1 MLAGKYQLRQI
12 IGRGG
17 FGLVYD
23 ALHLGI
29 DRQIALKVLLPEWSN
44 KDPELALRFRREA
57 VLSSQLRHPN
67 TITVYDYG
75 QTSDNVLFMAMEY
88 VEGRTLSTVLRDEA
102 PLPPERVVHILKQI
116 LASLHEA
123 HRRGIIHRDLK
134 PGNIML
140 TSHRGDNEFVK
151 VLDFGIAK
159 AISND
164 LLGGEQ
170 VSQTLTQAGQFCGT
184 PRYMAPE
191 QFRNG
196 AITPAC
202 DLYSVGLISYELLT
216 GKPAIV
222 GETMVDLIVAQVAG
236 PSLTLPGDLPLG
248 QSLRQPLHRALRKDP
263 SDRFAT
269 AESFLSALEDWDAEE
284 PLFDDELEPTRLE
297 DSNDQT
303 HEGLREA
310 PARRNLN
317 DLNDLDDLDEL
328 GDLGLT
334 PIARDPGDIT
344 ALPTFTLGLTRDD
357 EFPDPFDEPV
367 TDQAERQKHAA
378 RAALDFDAPSGLT
391 QPSRSDHLDRFAL
404 PPVEDD
410 PPGFPL
416 PDEPITDEFPPAFR
430 RAAGEPP
437 AQDVT
442 TDMARSAILGLQS
455 DLEPTIDISRNELF
469 GQKLRNDLQKDLDAE
484 RSRLQE
490 KAAATPPPPQADSDA
505 TVDMPV
511 DYQAIER
518 DIEEARRAR
527 MAARAK
533 EHRAPVDEEPSPR
546 RRPRSNTSSTTRAL
560 SIAGL
565 IFTLIFGALVV
576 IQVTRYVWN
585 HGLASKVGRQ
595 AEGAAEAK
603 EEGPPTVA
611 LDKDPVDPVQIA
623 VTSAPPGAQVIVD
636 DRAVGRTPLNLLAD
650 RSKTVRLRVKLDDHI
665 DYGTEL
671 KFRANR
677 ALSVE
682 LTPRD

>member
-437 AQDVT
+437 PRTSPPTWPAAPSSASSPISSRRSTSPGTSSSGRSCAT
-442 TDMARSAILGLQS
+442 TSRRTSTPSAPAS
-455 DLEPTIDISRNELF
+455 
-469 GQKLRNDLQKDLDAE
+469 
-484 RSRLQE
+484 
-490 KAAATPPPPQADSDA
+490 
-505 TVDMPV
+505 
-511 DYQAIER
+511 
-518 DIEEARRAR
+518 
-527 MAARAK
+527 
-533 EHRAPVDEEPSPR
+533 R
-546 RRPRSNTSSTTRAL
+546 RRPPPHPRHPRPTATRPSTCRWTTRPSSAT
-560 SIAGL
+560 SRRPG
-565 IFTLIFGALVV
+565 
-576 IQVTRYVWN
+576 
-585 HGLASKVGRQ
+585 
-595 AEGAAEAK
+595 
-603 EEGPPTVA
+603 GPGWPR
-611 LDKDPVDPVQIA
+611 
-623 VTSAPPGAQVIVD
+623 APRSTARPSMRSLRPGGGPAQTPPAP
-636 DRAVGRTPLNLLAD
+636 RA
-650 RSKTVRLRVKLDDHI
+650 RSPSR
-665 DYGTEL
+665 G
-671 KFRANR
+671 
-677 ALSVE
+677 
-682 LTPRD
+682 